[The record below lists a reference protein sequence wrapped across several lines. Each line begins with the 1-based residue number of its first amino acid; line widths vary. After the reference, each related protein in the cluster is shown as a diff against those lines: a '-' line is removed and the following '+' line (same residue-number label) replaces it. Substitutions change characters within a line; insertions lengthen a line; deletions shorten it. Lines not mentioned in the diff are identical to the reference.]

1 MKVNKFLS
9 KTIFLAV
16 PAACMFF
23 SPSDVF
29 AQVKIGSNPT
39 TISTNNNL
47 EVESDNGPK
56 VVILKTNGRVGVGT
70 DAPGARLHVQGNQIL
85 GTAQSVAESTGTSQM
100 VRDNV
105 TGEIKVLKTT
115 TTNSF
120 PISSVTFEISNV
132 NKDWISNFDTK
143 INAADYTLMII
154 GLVFNGSTLKNDNG
168 DKTGYNPLNFQAFQA
183 GGTWRLMA
191 DYDGGSPADGVN
203 GKWIIRCLAINNSMI
218 QQLPNQTANLG
229 GTNTGAL
236 TNAPGGL

>member
-1 MKVNKFLS
+1 
-9 KTIFLAV
+9 
-16 PAACMFF
+16 
-23 SPSDVF
+23 
-29 AQVKIGSNPT
+29 
-39 TISTNNNL
+39 
-47 EVESDNGPK
+47 
-56 VVILKTNGRVGVGT
+56 
-70 DAPGARLHVQGNQIL
+70 
-85 GTAQSVAESTGTSQM
+85 M